1 MNIGKKNDKQITAVL
16 VGAGHRGMGYAEYA
30 KQNPQKFQVVG
41 VVDPDKARREA
52 ACKVHN
58 IPQENTFCS
67 VDELIK
73 GPKIAD
79 TVINGTMENFHVSTT
94 LPLLKSGYDVLL
106 EKPITSSKE
115 ELLSLLKVAKETG
128 RKVMIC
134 HVLRYAPFYAEI
146 RKRISNGELGEILNI
161 QTAEHVSYHHASVGY
176 IRGKWNNKE
185 VCGSSMLLAKCCHD
199 MDLMVWFKS
208 GVSPRSVSSFGGL
221 TYFRPEKAPIG
232 AGTRCLVDCEIE
244 KDCMYSAKKLYLDH
258 PQRWH
263 FYVWNTV
270 DVKDIPSPEEREESL
285 KTTNPH
291 GRCIWK
297 CDNNVVDHQSV
308 AVQFSD
314 GSTATHNMVS
324 GSAQPGRYIHIVGT
338 KGELRGCMED
348 EFFTITKPDTSSEL
362 EPFKEV
368 VKFDVGGDMHGGG
381 DLKLVEDFVN
391 VVNGSENSLSTTSI
405 EDSIYGHLTVYA
417 ADEAME
423 TKSIVD
429 VEIL

>member
-1 MNIGKKNDKQITAVL
+1 
-16 VGAGHRGMGYAEYA
+16 
-30 KQNPQKFQVVG
+30 
-41 VVDPDKARREA
+41 
-52 ACKVHN
+52 
-58 IPQENTFCS
+58 
-67 VDELIK
+67 
-73 GPKIAD
+73 
-79 TVINGTMENFHVSTT
+79 MENFHISTT
-94 LPLLKSGYDVLL
+94 LPLLKAGYDVLL

-115 ELLSLLKVAKETG
+115 ELLTLLATAKETG
-128 RKVMIC
+128 RKLMIC
-134 HVLRYAPFYAEI
+134 HVLRYAPFYNEI

-176 IRGKWNNKE
+176 IRGKWNNKD

-208 GVSPRSVSSFGGL
+208 GAAPQSVSSFGGL
-221 TYFRPEKAPIG
+221 SYFRPEKAPAG
-232 AGTRCLVDCEIE
+232 AGTRCLVDCKIE
-244 KDCMYSAKKLYLDH
+244 KDCLYSAKKLYLDH

-270 DVKDIPSPEEREESL
+270 DVKDIPGPKEREEAL

-308 AVQFSD
+308 VVQFSD

-324 GSAQPGRYIHIVGT
+324 GSSHPGRYIHIVGT

-348 EFFTITKPDTSSEL
+348 EFFTISKPDTSPGNESS
-362 EPFKEV
+362 KEI

-391 VVNGSENSLSTTSI
+391 IVSGKENSLSTTSI
-405 EDSIYGHLTVYA
+405 EDSIYGHLAVYA

-429 VEIL
+429 IETL